1 MIKILIFT
9 VLFIINLSINSYSS
23 DSVSIVLKVDN
34 EIITNTDIKNE
45 SKYLIALNKDLAKL
59 GNNEIYKIAKDSIVR
74 EKIKIKE
81 LKNYIDL
88 DKFDD
93 ENLIQSVLR
102 NFYSKLNIQNFED
115 FKVYLNKNDLSYA
128 NIRSKI
134 KVEILWNHL
143 ISELYKKQVIINE
156 KKIKEKIISE
166 KLNEQ
171 QFLEY
176 DLSEIVFS
184 IDDENSYKETYSKIS
199 DSISKFG
206 FKVTANKFSV
216 ADSNKFGGEIG
227 IVNENQL
234 SNLIREVLKNIEI
247 GQFTKPI
254 LVANGY
260 MILKVNDKKIINN
273 ELDEK
278 KILKD
283 LIEFEKKKQ
292 FNQFSAIHF
301 NKAKINSKIR

>member
-134 KVEILWNHL
+134 KVEILWNQL

-156 KKIKEKIISE
+156 KK
-166 KLNEQ
+166 L
-171 QFLEY
+171 
-176 DLSEIVFS
+176 
-184 IDDENSYKETYSKIS
+184 
-199 DSISKFG
+199 
-206 FKVTANKFSV
+206 
-216 ADSNKFGGEIG
+216 
-227 IVNENQL
+227 
-234 SNLIREVLKNIEI
+234 
-247 GQFTKPI
+247 
-254 LVANGY
+254 
-260 MILKVNDKKIINN
+260 
-273 ELDEK
+273 
-278 KILKD
+278 
-283 LIEFEKKKQ
+283 KKK
-292 FNQFSAIHF
+292 
-301 NKAKINSKIR
+301 

>member
-1 MIKILIFT
+1 M
-9 VLFIINLSINSYSS
+9 
-23 DSVSIVLKVDN
+23 
-34 EIITNTDIKNE
+34 
-45 SKYLIALNKDLAKL
+45 
-59 GNNEIYKIAKDSIVR
+59 
-74 EKIKIKE
+74 
-81 LKNYIDL
+81 
-88 DKFDD
+88 
-93 ENLIQSVLR
+93 
-102 NFYSKLNIQNFED
+102 
-115 FKVYLNKNDLSYA
+115 
-128 NIRSKI
+128 
-134 KVEILWNHL
+134 
-143 ISELYKKQVIINE
+143 
-156 KKIKEKIISE
+156 
-166 KLNEQ
+166 NEQ

-216 ADSNKFGGEIG
+216 ADSSKFGGEIG

-234 SNLIREVLKNIEI
+234 SNLIRSSKNIEI

-283 LIEFEKKKQ
+283 LIEFEKKVK

-301 NKAKINSKIR
+301 NKAKINSKIRAMNKDPILVVVGEPNSVFSEILLSRLNFSKKNPIILFISHKLLIKQLKILNYKTNFNFLSLKDETDKLKYNKLNIVDVRYKFKRPFEKASIKSNDYINKCFEEAINFTKKIK

>member
-59 GNNEIYKIAKDSIVR
+59 GNNEIYEIAKDSIVR

-88 DKFDD
+88 NKFDD

-134 KVEILWNHL
+134 KVEILWNQL

-199 DSISKFG
+199 DSISEFG
-206 FKVTANKFSV
+206 FKVTANKFSI

-247 GQFTKPI
+247 GQYTKPI

-260 MILKVNDKKIINN
+260 LILKINDFRSPAR
-273 ELDEK
+273 
-278 KILKD
+278 ILVLPTQLQRQFFTD
-283 LIEFEKKKQ
+283 FE
-292 FNQFSAIHF
+292 
-301 NKAKINSKIR
+301 SKSN

>member
-134 KVEILWNHL
+134 KVEILWNQL
-143 ISELYKKQVIINE
+143 ISELYKKQVIIKE
-156 KKIKEKIISE
+156 KKIKEKIISN

-184 IDDENSYKETYSKIS
+184 IDDENSYKETYSMII

-206 FKVTANKFSV
+206 F
-216 ADSNKFGGEIG
+216 
-227 IVNENQL
+227 
-234 SNLIREVLKNIEI
+234 
-247 GQFTKPI
+247 
-254 LVANGY
+254 
-260 MILKVNDKKIINN
+260 
-273 ELDEK
+273 
-278 KILKD
+278 
-283 LIEFEKKKQ
+283 
-292 FNQFSAIHF
+292 
-301 NKAKINSKIR
+301 